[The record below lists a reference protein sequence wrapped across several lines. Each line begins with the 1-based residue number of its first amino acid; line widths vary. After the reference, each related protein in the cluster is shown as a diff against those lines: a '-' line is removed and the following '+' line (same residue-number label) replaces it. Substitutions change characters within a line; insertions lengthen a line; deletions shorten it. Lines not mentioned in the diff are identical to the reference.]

1 MLKVIR
7 RHWLVLSTTGLKD
20 HIVSEKRLSSTG
32 AGGAVVPMGKL
43 SRRRQ
48 DEDPVDP
55 TNYLHPKIP
64 SSRMGTSHFEAL
76 LTEFSHRITWCHSI
90 MGSVMY
96 WFSKPGYWSGD

>member
-1 MLKVIR
+1 LIKVLI
-7 RHWLVLSTTGLKD
+7 RHWVVLSTTGLKD

-32 AGGAVVPMGKL
+32 TGGAALPMGKL

-64 SSRMGTSHFEAL
+64 SSRMGNS
-76 LTEFSHRITWCHSI
+76 RIKL
-90 MGSVMY
+90 Y
-96 WFSKPGYWSGD
+96 